1 MTATLLDAPAPRVV
15 PAHRVPQF
23 RRYATGQAVSV
34 LGDQVWYVAL
44 SWAAVQIASPGVA
57 GVLLSI
63 SALPRLALMLFGG
76 VLVDRR
82 DPRRLMVHSD
92 LVRGLICV
100 AAAAVAIWQPSVLLL
115 VVVALAFGAADAVF
129 LPAAGALQPRL
140 LDPTQYAGGNALTST
155 VNRLALTLGAPLGGV
170 LVATGGLPTALVV
183 NAVTFGISVLALR
196 SLKPSAVVPSPSDAP
211 KGGLRDGLRYI
222 AGHRVLRATI
232 LVGLLGNLGFVGP
245 MNVGLALASQSSG
258 WGATG
263 VGLLLSGFGIGAIV
277 AGLAMLRRPDRPSK
291 GLPGVRRIGPIAAV
305 CFAVQGVAVV
315 VPAVTHSL
323 PLAVAATA
331 VAGLTS
337 GPAGIL
343 LGSLTQYAT
352 ADAYRGRVSSV
363 NSLANLGLTPLVM
376 AAAGWATDLVGLVP
390 AMAVSGGL
398 ELIAAVGCVAL
409 PALRTARLPR

>member
-1 MTATLLDAPAPRVV
+1 MTTLAPPETVEAPVV

-82 DPRRLMVHSD
+82 EPRRLMVHSD

-100 AAAAVAIWQPSVLLL
+100 AAAAVAVWQPSVLLL
-115 VVVALAFGAADAVF
+115 IVVALAFGAADAVF

-140 LDPTQYAGGNALTST
+140 LTPAQYAGGNALIST

-183 NAVTFGISVLALR
+183 NAATFAVSVLALR
-196 SLKPSAVVPSPSDAP
+196 SLKPAPVSASTSDAS
-211 KGGLRDGLRYI
+211 KSGLRDGLRYI

-245 MNVGLALASQSSG
+245 MNVGLALASQSAG

-263 VGLLLSGFGIGAIV
+263 IGLLLSGFGIGAIV
-277 AGLAMLRRPDRPSK
+277 AGLAMMRFRPHT
-291 GLPGVRRIGPIAAV
+291 GIGPIAAV
-305 CFAVQGVAVV
+305 CFALQGVAVV

-323 PLAVAATA
+323 PLAVVATA
-331 VAGLTS
+331 IAGLTS

-343 LGSLTQYAT
+343 LGSLTQSAT
-352 ADAYRGRVSSV
+352 SDAYRGRVSSV
-363 NSLANLGLTPLVM
+363 NALANLGLTPLVM
-376 AAAGWATDLVGLVP
+376 AAAGWATGLFGLVP
-390 AMAVSGGL
+390 AMAASGAL
-398 ELIAAVGCVAL
+398 ELVAAVGCVAL

>member
-1 MTATLLDAPAPRVV
+1 MTAVLDTPAPTVV
-15 PAHRVPQF
+15 PAYRVAQF

-57 GVLLSI
+57 GVLLSV

-92 LVRGLICV
+92 VVRGLICV
-100 AAAAVAIWQPSVLLL
+100 AAAAVAVWQPSVLLL

-140 LDPTQYAGGNALTST
+140 LDPTQYAGANALTST
-155 VNRLALTLGAPLGGV
+155 VNRLALTLGAPLGGI
-170 LVATGGLPTALVV
+170 LVATGGLPTALAV

-196 SLKPSAVVPSPSDAP
+196 SLRPAPAATKSTSDGT
-211 KGGLRDGLRYI
+211 KGALREGLRYI
-222 AGHRVLRATI
+222 AGHRELRATL

-263 VGLLLSGFGIGAIV
+263 VGLLLSGFGVGAIL
-277 AGLAMLRRPDRPSK
+277 AGLVMLRRRP
-291 GLPGVRRIGPIAAV
+291 VRHIGPIAAV
-305 CFAVQGVAVV
+305 CFALQGIAVV
-315 VPAVTHSL
+315 IPAVTNSL

-343 LGSLTQYAT
+343 LGSLTQSAT
-352 ADAYRGRVSSV
+352 DDAYRGRVSSV

-376 AAAGWATDLVGLVP
+376 AAAGWAADLFGLVP
-390 AMAVSGGL
+390 AMTVSGAL
-398 ELIAAVGCVAL
+398 ELVAAVGCVAL

>member
-1 MTATLLDAPAPRVV
+1 MTAVLDTPTPTVV
-15 PAHRVPQF
+15 PAYRVAQF

-57 GVLLSI
+57 GVLLSV

-92 LVRGLICV
+92 VVRGLICV
-100 AAAAVAIWQPSVLLL
+100 AAAAVAVWQPSVLLL

-140 LDPTQYAGGNALTST
+140 LDPTQYAGANALTST
-155 VNRLALTLGAPLGGV
+155 VNRLALTLGAPLGGI
-170 LVATGGLPTALVV
+170 LVATGGLPTALAV

-196 SLKPSAVVPSPSDAP
+196 SLRPAPAATKSTSDGS
-211 KGGLRDGLRYI
+211 KSGLREGLRYI
-222 AGHRVLRATI
+222 AGHRVLRATL

-263 VGLLLSGFGIGAIV
+263 VGLLLSGFGVGAIL
-277 AGLAMLRRPDRPSK
+277 AGLVMLRRRP
-291 GLPGVRRIGPIAAV
+291 VRHIGPIAAV
-305 CFAVQGVAVV
+305 CFALQGIAVV
-315 VPAVTHSL
+315 IPAVTNSL

-343 LGSLTQYAT
+343 LGSLTQSAT
-352 ADAYRGRVSSV
+352 DDAYRGRVSSV

-376 AAAGWATDLVGLVP
+376 AAAGWAADLFGLVP
-390 AMAVSGGL
+390 AMAVSGAL
-398 ELIAAVGCVAL
+398 ELVAAVGCVAL

>member
-15 PAHRVPQF
+15 PAYRVPQF

-100 AAAAVAIWQPSVLLL
+100 AAAAVAVWQPSVLLL

-196 SLKPSAVVPSPSDAP
+196 SLRPSAAVLSTSDAS
-211 KGGLRDGLRYI
+211 KSGLRDGLRYI
-222 AGHRVLRATI
+222 ARHRVLRATI

-277 AGLAMLRRPDRPSK
+277 AGLAMLRRRP
-291 GLPGVRRIGPIAAV
+291 VRHIGPIAGV
-305 CFAVQGVAVV
+305 CFALQGIAVV
-315 VPAVTHSL
+315 IPAVTGSL

-343 LGSLTQYAT
+343 LGSLTQSAT
-352 ADAYRGRVSSV
+352 EDAFRGRVSSV

-376 AAAGWATDLVGLVP
+376 AAVGWAADLFGLVP
-390 AMAVSGGL
+390 AMTVSGAL
-398 ELIAAVGCVAL
+398 EVLAAVGCVAL
-409 PALRTARLPR
+409 PALRSARLPR